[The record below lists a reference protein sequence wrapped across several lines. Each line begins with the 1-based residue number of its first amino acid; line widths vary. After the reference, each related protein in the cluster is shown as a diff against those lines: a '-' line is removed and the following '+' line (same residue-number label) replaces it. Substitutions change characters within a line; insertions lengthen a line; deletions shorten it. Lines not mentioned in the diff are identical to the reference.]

1 MGKNWFE
8 ITQEAC
14 LHMERTVNDQKNYI
28 DTQKKVRKIQSK

>member
-1 MGKNWFE
+1 MEEKLFRN
-8 ITQEAC
+8 TQEAC